1 MIFAGNRRHS
11 RPKDQERQYI
21 QLADINRQRLMG
33 YAESFRELAGSFRE
47 ELGQELTAKSQ
58 DRLSLLEEQKHRE
71 NCQLISEH
79 LKELAFIINSVAEKE
94 LCYEPLEQKKQKV
107 LIHAMRAEG
116 IFAETLCYLPHE
128 NTGQT
133 LGMILYTEKRGGV
146 ASEEVADMLSVLLKC
161 RLEAS
166 VTSPYVIDRKK
177 RSFLFVEEAK
187 LSVIVGLS
195 KAVKETEGVSGDN
208 FSVLQSETGRKTI
221 LLSDGTGSGKRANR
235 DSGRVLDLMEK
246 MLEAGF
252 DTQTA
257 VSMVNTAMF
266 ARGEESNHPT
276 LDICGIDLYKGDCEI
291 YKIGGAVSFLKRDKQ
306 VELIGQGTLPLG
318 IFQTIQPQKISLRV
332 QDGDYLVLVTD
343 GCLDA
348 LGEDGE
354 EVLAE
359 SLRNLTE
366 HNPQEISEELLQLAL
381 KGCGGH
387 IRDDM
392 TFLVAGIW
400 EN

>member
-1 MIFAGNRRHS
+1 M
-11 RPKDQERQYI
+11 
-21 QLADINRQRLMG
+21 
-33 YAESFRELAGSFRE
+33 
-47 ELGQELTAKSQ
+47 
-58 DRLSLLEEQKHRE
+58 
-71 NCQLISEH
+71 
-79 LKELAFIINSVAEKE
+79 
-94 LCYEPLEQKKQKV
+94 
-107 LIHAMRAEG
+107 
-116 IFAETLCYLPHE
+116 
-128 NTGQT
+128 
-133 LGMILYTEKRGGV
+133 
-146 ASEEVADMLSVLLKC
+146 
-161 RLEAS
+161 
-166 VTSPYVIDRKK
+166 
-177 RSFLFVEEAK
+177 
-187 LSVIVGLS
+187 
-195 KAVKETEGVSGDN
+195 
-208 FSVLQSETGRKTI
+208 
-221 LLSDGTGSGKRANR
+221 
-235 DSGRVLDLMEK
+235 LDLMEK